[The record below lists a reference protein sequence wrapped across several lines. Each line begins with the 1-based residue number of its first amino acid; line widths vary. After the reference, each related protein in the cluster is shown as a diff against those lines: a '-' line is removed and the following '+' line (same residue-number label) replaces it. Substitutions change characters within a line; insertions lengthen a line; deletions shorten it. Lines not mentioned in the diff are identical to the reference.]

1 MFDSKGP
8 GFESDLPPSKI
19 LDFFSLIFLVDDTVS
34 KTIVDTSQYQ
44 EKFHHDLREPGVSG
58 ITWEII
64 FLSNKIQFL
73 KRRHSKVVNALVS

>member
-19 LDFFSLIFLVDDTVS
+19 IDFFSLIFLVDTVS

-44 EKFHHDLREPGVSG
+44 EKFLHDLREPGVSG

-64 FLSNKIQFL
+64 LLSNKIQFL